1 MAHVEGESQRAAE
14 AGLDMEAPVIGCRDT
29 VRVVIASDVLL
40 YCEGLARVFR
50 DGDGI
55 DLVATASHAAGT
67 LEHIRVLSPDVVLLD
82 MAMEE
87 AFAVAR
93 QVPRICKHTR
103 IVALGIPEAEAEIIS
118 CAEIGIAG
126 YVPRA
131 GSVSDAFEAVY
142 AAARGEVR
150 CSPRIAGFL
159 FRHIATLSGERAS
172 SSPIAGLTARESQIL
187 RLLQQGLSN
196 KMISRRLGIEPPTVK
211 NHIHT
216 LLGKLGVHRR
226 AEAVS
231 LLSQREQR
239 EAQSTK

>member
-1 MAHVEGESQRAAE
+1 ME
-14 AGLDMEAPVIGCRDT
+14 AGLDMQAPVAGCGDT
-29 VRVVIASDVLL
+29 IRVVIASDVLL

-50 DGDGI
+50 DGDRI
-55 DLVATASHAAGT
+55 ALVATASRAADT
-67 LEHIRVLSPDVVLLD
+67 LEHIRALAPDVVLLD

-87 AFAVAR
+87 AITVAR
-93 QVPRICKHTR
+93 ETPRISKRTR
-103 IVALGIPEAEAEIIS
+103 IVALGIPEVEADIIS

-126 YVPRA
+126 YVPRT
-131 GSVSDAFEAVY
+131 GSVSDAFEAVH

-159 FRHIATLSGERAS
+159 FRHIATLSGERSS
-172 SSPIAGLTARESQIL
+172 SSPIAKLTAREAQIL

-231 LLSQREQR
+231 LLSRKEQR
-239 EAQSTK
+239 DAP

>member
-1 MAHVEGESQRAAE
+1 
-14 AGLDMEAPVIGCRDT
+14 MEASAKGQENPI
-29 VRVVIASDVLL
+29 RVVIASDVRL
-40 YCEGLARVFR
+40 YCEGLARVLR

-55 DLVATASHAAGT
+55 HLLATASHPADT
-67 LEHIRVLSPDVVLLD
+67 LEHIRTLTPDVVLLD
-82 MAMEE
+82 MAMAD

-93 QVPRICKHTR
+93 QVARISKRTR
-103 IVALGIPEAEAEIIS
+103 IVAIGVPESEADIIT

-131 GSVSDAFEAVY
+131 GSVSDAFAAVH
-142 AAARGEVR
+142 AAARGEV
-150 CSPRIAGFL
+150 CISPRIAGFL
-159 FRHIATLSGERAS
+159 FRHIATMSGERS
-172 SSPIAGLTARESQIL
+172 SASPIAGLTAREAQIL

-231 LLSQREQR
+231 LLLRREQGVS
-239 EAQSTK
+239 APPPLPQSTPK

>member
-1 MAHVEGESQRAAE
+1 
-14 AGLDMEAPVIGCRDT
+14 MEAPVTGCRDT
-29 VRVVIASDVLL
+29 IRVVIASDVIL

-55 DLVATASHAAGT
+55 SLVATASRAADA
-67 LEHIRVLSPDVVLLD
+67 LEHIRALSPDVVLLD
-82 MAMEE
+82 MAMED

-93 QVPRICKHTR
+93 RVPQLSKRTR
-103 IVALGIPEAEAEIIS
+103 IVALGIPEAEAQIIS

-126 YVPRA
+126 YVPRTA
-131 GSVSDAFEAVY
+131 SVSEAFAAVH
-142 AAARGEVR
+142 AAARGEVC

-159 FRHIATLSGERAS
+159 FRHIATLSEERPRSIPFAR
-172 SSPIAGLTARESQIL
+172 LTAREAQIL
-187 RLLQQGLSN
+187 RLLQEGLSN

-231 LLSQREQR
+231 LLSRRGPREP
-239 EAQSTK
+239 

>member
-1 MAHVEGESQRAAE
+1 
-14 AGLDMEAPVIGCRDT
+14 MEAQLNGDAI
-29 VRVVIASDVLL
+29 RVLLASDVQL
-40 YCEGLARVFR
+40 YCEGLTRVFH
-50 DGDGI
+50 DVAGI
-55 DLVATASHAAGT
+55 ALVATASGAADT
-67 LEHIRVLSPDVVLLD
+67 LERIRALSPDVVLLD
-82 MAMEE
+82 MSMED

-93 QVPRICKHTR
+93 QVPRIHRGTR
-103 IVALGIPEAEAEIIS
+103 IVALGMPEAEADILM
-118 CAEIGIAG
+118 CAEVGIAG

-131 GSVSDAFEAVY
+131 ASVSDACEVVR

-172 SSPIAGLTARESQIL
+172 ADPIAGLTARESQIL

-196 KMISRRLGIEPPTVK
+196 KMISRHLGIEPPTVK
-211 NHIHT
+211 NHVHA

-231 LLSQREQR
+231 LLHRIQQRVPTQPSPR
-239 EAQSTK
+239 QQTK